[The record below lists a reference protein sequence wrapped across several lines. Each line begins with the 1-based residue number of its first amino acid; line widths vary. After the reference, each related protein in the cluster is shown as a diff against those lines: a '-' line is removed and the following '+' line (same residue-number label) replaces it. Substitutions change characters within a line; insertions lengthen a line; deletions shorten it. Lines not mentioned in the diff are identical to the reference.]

1 MARGRNDANAERG
14 TIISQGISQKNTKRE
29 DKVKMKDR
37 QGERER
43 ESDKDRRKERAT
55 ASIAS
60 PWQPAPGW
68 GRDKYG
74 RGKRGRGRY
83 IRASGERGGGQAS
96 LYWPNISIPAKRC
109 QARGCYYP
117 CNAERTAKRRRCQAE
132 ALGPSNF
139 QVAPVWLPCGAQL

>member
-74 RGKRGRGRY
+74 RGKRGRG
-83 IRASGERGGGQAS
+83 ALHQGFWGEGRRTGLTILAQYQHPCQKVPSKRLLLS
-96 LYWPNISIPAKRC
+96 LQR
-109 QARGCYYP
+109 
-117 CNAERTAKRRRCQAE
+117 
-132 ALGPSNF
+132 
-139 QVAPVWLPCGAQL
+139 